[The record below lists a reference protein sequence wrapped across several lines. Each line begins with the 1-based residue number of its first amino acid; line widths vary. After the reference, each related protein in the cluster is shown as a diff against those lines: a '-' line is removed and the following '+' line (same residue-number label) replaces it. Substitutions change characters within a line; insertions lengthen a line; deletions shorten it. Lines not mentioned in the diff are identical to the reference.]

1 MEQYARPKLVISK
14 CLEFD
19 PCRYNGVVIPDLLVR
34 RLQAFVDFYPVCP
47 EVEIGLGIPRESIR
61 IVEVNG
67 VRQLVQPSTER
78 DITSLMEKFS
88 SNFLSEISEIDGFIL
103 KSKSPTCGIKDV
115 KIYSG
120 LSKSPM
126 IGKDSGYFGKAVL
139 EHFGAYGIEE
149 EGRLSNFSIRE
160 HFLTKIFTYAAF
172 RDLKNQS
179 ELNIKS
185 LIDFHSKNKYLFMA
199 YNQAALKEMGRIV
212 ASHKKISL
220 QDLYRTYE
228 EQLHRLFARKPRDQ
242 SNINVCQHIAGYF
255 KEELSSDE
263 KKFFADLLEKYRN
276 EKIPLSSLTSV
287 LKSWVIRFENEY
299 LKAQTYFGPYPEEL
313 IEISDSGKGR
323 EYS

>member
-1 MEQYARPKLVISK
+1 MEQFARPRVGVSK

-19 PCRYNGVVIPDLLVR
+19 QCRYNGVVIPDPLIR

-61 IVEVNG
+61 IVEVEG

-78 DITSLMEKFS
+78 DLTSAMESFS
-88 SNFLSEISEIDGFIL
+88 TQFLLQLKDIDGFIL

-120 LSKSPM
+120 LSKAPV
-126 IGKDSGYFGKAVL
+126 IGKGSGYFGKAAL
-139 EHFGAYGIEE
+139 EHYGAYAIEE

-172 RDLKNQS
+172 RDIKNHS
-179 ELNIKS
+179 ELHIKP
-185 LIDFHSKNKYLFMA
+185 LINFHSKNKYLFMA
-199 YNQAALKEMGRIV
+199 YNQAALKELGRIV
-212 ASHKKISL
+212 ASNKKKPIKEIYQS
-220 QDLYRTYE
+220 YE

-255 KEELSSDE
+255 KQELSNEE
-263 KKFFADLLEKYRN
+263 KKFFNVMLEKYRDD
-276 EKIPLSSLTSV
+276 KIPLSVLTSV

-299 LKAQTYFGPYPEEL
+299 LNTQTFFEPYPEEL